1 MTDTKNILLP
11 SAELTQALEELRS
24 AGSPEE
30 LAARS
35 GELVAK
41 YDREWQLAHNAGKPV
56 DGPVVDFL
64 TAVQVHVEALAAT
77 EQLSEAVTTLLFG
90 LLSADIAKADT
101 SRFEGLYL
109 RSVQTLAMLLISLAD
124 ACPAPGCAEHLDV
137 CARYG
142 LGLFTAAYARY
153 LEDGGAPIA
162 DRGMDELYRQCAEGG
177 VLDALP
183 PLHGE
188 PLRPLE
194 RRGELLVDILTR
206 LRACGLASI

>member
-41 YDREWQLAHNAGKPV
+41 YDREWQLAHNAGKAV

-90 LLSADIAKADT
+90 LLSTDIAKADT

-109 RSVQTLAMLLISLAD
+109 RSVQTLAMLLISLA
-124 ACPAPGCAEHLDV
+124 
-137 CARYG
+137 
-142 LGLFTAAYARY
+142 LFTAAYARY

-206 LRACGLASI
+206 LRACGLTSI